1 MCVGTA
7 SKIFDIIINMQ
18 TDWIQLFEEQYNT
31 LLGEMPV
38 KDVTPLSSR
47 LGQNNP
53 VSPVKPQSDSPA
65 YQKVDYADQMLIR
78 NANWRNKVKL
88 KVAPNVPFTFDII
101 LDDNAKETFPIKLD
115 TAEVITYV
123 IKNVKPTPN
132 VITCVFGSTG
142 DPLSPW
148 IISHK
153 IGHAIFDL
161 LNSELNKIPVVSS
174 YLQDIRNLVSLMIR
188 RINDMS
194 QDFDLKRTTATAA
207 IESYA
212 VNNAANLIHQSP
224 AARFKS
230 AADKNL
236 QSLSEYVYELVAMY
250 LQKGKITFDPVL
262 DSNGEPAKGHDGV
275 IKLDQRKAQVFAE
288 RIQENI
294 VKALQANIGKVI
306 ADY

>member
-1 MCVGTA
+1 M
-7 SKIFDIIINMQ
+7 
-18 TDWIQLFEEQYNT
+18 
-31 LLGEMPV
+31 
-38 KDVTPLSSR
+38 
-47 LGQNNP
+47 
-53 VSPVKPQSDSPA
+53 
-65 YQKVDYADQMLIR
+65 
-78 NANWRNKVKL
+78 
-88 KVAPNVPFTFDII
+88 
-101 LDDNAKETFPIKLD
+101 
-115 TAEVITYV
+115 
-123 IKNVKPTPN
+123 
-132 VITCVFGSTG
+132 FGSTG

-148 IISHK
+148 IVSHK
-153 IGHAIFDL
+153 IGHAIFDT
-161 LNSELNKIPVVSS
+161 LNSDLNRVPVVKS

-194 QDFDLKRTTATAA
+194 HDFDQRRTTATAA

-212 VNNAANLIHQSP
+212 VNAAANLIHQSP

-250 LQKGKITFDPVL
+250 LQKGKITFDPIL
-262 DSNGEPAKGHDGV
+262 DSNGDPAKGHDGV

>member
-1 MCVGTA
+1 
-7 SKIFDIIINMQ
+7 MQ
-18 TDWIQLFEEQYNT
+18 TDWVQLFEEQCSF

-38 KDVTPLSSR
+38 KDVTPLSTR
-47 LGQNNP
+47 LGQDAVP
-53 VSPVKPQSDSPA
+53 PVKPQSDSPA

-101 LDDNAKETFPIKLD
+101 LDDNASETFPIKTD
-115 TAEVITYV
+115 TAEVIEYV

-132 VITCVFGSTG
+132 TVTCVFGSTG

-148 IISHK
+148 IVSHK
-153 IGHAIFDL
+153 IGHAIFDT
-161 LNSELNKIPVVSS
+161 LNSDLNRVPVVKS

-194 QDFDLKRTTATAA
+194 HDFDQRRTTATAA

-212 VNNAANLIHQSP
+212 VNAAANLIHQSP

-250 LQKGKITFDPVL
+250 LQKGKITFDPIL
-262 DSNGEPAKGHDGV
+262 DSNGDPAKGHDGV

>member
-1 MCVGTA
+1 
-7 SKIFDIIINMQ
+7 MQ
-18 TDWIQLFEEQYNT
+18 TDWVQLFDEQCSF

-53 VSPVKPQSDSPA
+53 VPPVKPSADSPA

-101 LDDNAKETFPIKLD
+101 LDDNAKETFPIKTD
-115 TAEVITYV
+115 TAEVIEYV

-148 IISHK
+148 IVSHK
-153 IGHAIFDL
+153 IGHAIFDT
-161 LNSELNKIPVVSS
+161 LNSDLNRVPVVKG

-188 RINDMS
+188 RI
-194 QDFDLKRTTATAA
+194 
-207 IESYA
+207 
-212 VNNAANLIHQSP
+212 
-224 AARFKS
+224 
-230 AADKNL
+230 
-236 QSLSEYVYELVAMY
+236 SLSLNLLLNV
-250 LQKGKITFDPVL
+250 PRVL
-262 DSNGEPAKGHDGV
+262 MMM
-275 IKLDQRKAQVFAE
+275 
-288 RIQENI
+288 
-294 VKALQANIGKVI
+294 
-306 ADY
+306 

>member
-1 MCVGTA
+1 
-7 SKIFDIIINMQ
+7 MQ
-18 TDWIQLFEEQYNT
+18 TDWVQLFEEQCSF

-47 LGQNNP
+47 LGQNSP
-53 VSPVKPQSDSPA
+53 VPPVKPSSGSPA

-101 LDDNAKETFPIKLD
+101 LDDNAKETFPIKTD
-115 TAEVITYV
+115 TAEVIEYV
-123 IKNVKPTPN
+123 IKNVQPTPN

-148 IISHK
+148 IVSHK
-153 IGHAIFDL
+153 IGHAIFDT
-161 LNSELNKIPVVSS
+161 LNSDLNKIPVVKS

-194 QDFDLKRTTATAA
+194 HDFDQRRTTATAA

-212 VNNAANLIHQSP
+212 VNAAANLIHQSP

-230 AADKNL
+230 AVDKNL

-262 DSNGEPAKGHDGV
+262 DNNGEPAKGHDGV

>member
-1 MCVGTA
+1 
-7 SKIFDIIINMQ
+7 MQ
-18 TDWIQLFEEQYNT
+18 TNWVQLFEEQCNF

-38 KDVTPLSSR
+38 KDVTPLSTR
-47 LGQNNP
+47 LGQNSP
-53 VSPVKPQSDSPA
+53 VAPVKPSSGSPA

-148 IISHK
+148 IVSHK

-230 AADKNL
+230 AVDKNL

-262 DSNGEPAKGHDGV
+262 DYNGEPAKGHDGV
-275 IKLDQRKAQVFAE
+275 IKLDHRKAQVFAE
-288 RIQENI
+288 RIQDNI